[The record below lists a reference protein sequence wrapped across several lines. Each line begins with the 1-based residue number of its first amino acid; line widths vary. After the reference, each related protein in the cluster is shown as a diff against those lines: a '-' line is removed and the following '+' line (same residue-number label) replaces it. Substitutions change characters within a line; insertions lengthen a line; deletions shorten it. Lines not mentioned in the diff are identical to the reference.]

1 MSYHE
6 YTPKKEPCINCV
18 KTEYI
23 AFPNGIFRPSSLLP
37 SPLPSPPAFPCHF
50 PLPLPP
56 PLGDHEERWLEE
68 KDYVTLLMRKTP
80 GRPGD
85 TFVPN
90 WIDFML
96 VAYSYL
102 IVKAGKLPLPW
113 ENPRQRRI
121 HRRNQHLYWIKVI
134 FIGLKLF
141 QGPLQSLILGPFN
154 HSIWGYQK
162 IHCGIEKFSLFNGR
176 GYIDDGKQRLYVE
189 PVTSEVCYT
198 CHSPL
203 CQEKG
208 TIYNKKQLGRPHKF

>member
-23 AFPNGIFRPSSLLP
+23 ALPNGISCPFSLLP
-37 SPLPSPPAFPCHF
+37 SPLPSPPAFPCYF
-50 PLPLPP
+50 PYPWEIVKREMI
-56 PLGDHEERWLEE
+56 GGERLC
-68 KDYVTLLMRKTP
+68 TLLMRKTP
-80 GRPGD
+80 GRLGD

-134 FIGLKLF
+134 FTGSKLF

-189 PVTSEVCYT
+189 PATSEVC
-198 CHSPL
+198 HAVM
-203 CQEKG
+203 
-208 TIYNKKQLGRPHKF
+208 